1 MHHLVENTGWTAR
14 GVTKALLCK
23 AKRIGNS
30 SFIMIFIDLI
40 DLELF
45 SVHLWKN
52 PPSQKIVHL
61 AFNFFVK

>member
-1 MHHLVENTGWTAR
+1 MHHLVENTGCTAR

-30 SFIMIFIDLI
+30 SFVMIFIDLI

-45 SVHLWKN
+45 QFIFRRMLHLN
-52 PPSQKIVHL
+52 SHRLYI
-61 AFNFFVK
+61 